1 MITVSITIDRESVVR
16 VVIVPSTSYSNNG
29 TGYYRW
35 LLPLAITAGCYRW
48 LLPLAITDSFVVDN
62 HLYHLRLY

>member
-35 LLPLAITAGCYRW
+35 LLPLAIT
-48 LLPLAITDSFVVDN
+48 DSFVVDN